1 MATTS
6 TSFSFAAAE
15 RKSAAFTGLILK
27 RRADLRLAPSS
38 PSLFSTRDARCAHA
52 GLLMAS
58 SMCAWGWLRAASL
71 ECMNVEPRFP
81 RWKDGW
87 QRGSS
92 RSMLFARAKMAWLML
107 LRLPGALDLPG
118 RTVARLV
125 FQAPFGPPGG
135 VLRVTGSSGAPLRTR
150 APVEDVARMLLR
162 AMLPL
167 SKGATV
173 AEPYISKP
181 RPLRSTSTSCR
192 RCTPA
197 PCGNCSKPSR
207 SVARESSSEPGGK
220 KEKSNKNPCS
230 SQFVI
235 AINNFSNRIV
245 QKENE
250 AGPNKKK
257 WLRDLR

>member
-192 RCTPA
+192 RCTPRRVETVPSPHVRLHGRA
-197 PCGNCSKPSR
+197 PANLGEKRR
-207 SVARESSSEPGGK
+207 SQTKTHVRRNS
-220 KEKSNKNPCS
+220 
-230 SQFVI
+230 
-235 AINNFSNRIV
+235 
-245 QKENE
+245 
-250 AGPNKKK
+250 
-257 WLRDLR
+257 